1 MGIILAPIMLALA
14 IHLLLGLWLS
24 VLGIFQQ
31 QYKFIAITKLTKR
44 VLLLFIPSFFL
55 PFLFY
60 TGRSIDFG
68 FLGQSLLIGCVII
81 MYGWIK
87 LLNGD
92 FPENVQKKI
101 NLDLVATFISGGFFP
116 IAWWLIG
123 DWLQLVLNIKFRY

>member
-31 QYKFIAITKLTKR
+31 QYKLLAITKLLKR
-44 VLLLFIPSFFL
+44 ILLLFIPSFFL

-60 TGRSIDFG
+60 TGRSIDFA
-68 FLGQSLLIGCVII
+68 FVGQSLLIGFVIVI
-81 MYGWIK
+81 YGWIK
-87 LLNGD
+87 LLNGN

-101 NLDLVATFISGGFFP
+101 NLDFIAAFVSGGLFP